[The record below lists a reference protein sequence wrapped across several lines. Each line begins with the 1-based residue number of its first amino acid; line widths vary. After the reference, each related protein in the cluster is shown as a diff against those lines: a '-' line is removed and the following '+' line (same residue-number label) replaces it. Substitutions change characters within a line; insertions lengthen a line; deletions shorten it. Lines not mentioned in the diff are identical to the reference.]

1 MGSVFL
7 EAPADNQWILVILAT
22 FAKEIFIKILLK
34 ITTKAAG
41 SEENHLG
48 KSTNILVLHFL
59 STKHAIFLSIIVG
72 GLATPVT
79 NYCIVAIDTV
89 QAMLDGWK
97 VVRKYRQCPSDAE
110 GILKYLYCA
119 YLHV

>member
-1 MGSVFL
+1 MDSSPWIKSARCSEPFL
-7 EAPADNQWILVILAT
+7 KWNDCGFCSYPSNLEN
-22 FAKEIFIKILLK
+22 
-34 ITTKAAG
+34 KAAG

-110 GILKYLYCA
+110 GILKVKQLYYA
-119 YLHV
+119 YMYM